1 MRWNFCSY
9 FEQIADPPNFLRKL
23 ALEFCLRQ
31 KSLKLRHSSNWAA
44 NLFKIWQNSNAS
56 LSVAYL
62 FFIIYQKSIEWTIHK
77 IFPEASKYTACSL
90 KVSGTVS
97 SKEAEEVWYPASFLE
112 QDPDPM
118 GCARHIC
125 IKKQWMNYK
134 SYRLKQKY
142 HSGVYPG

>member
-1 MRWNFCSY
+1 MENNIVWGFN
-9 FEQIADPPNFLRKL
+9 
-23 ALEFCLRQ
+23 
-31 KSLKLRHSSNWAA
+31 HSPY
-44 NLFKIWQNSNAS
+44 I
-56 LSVAYL
+56 V
-62 FFIIYQKSIEWTIHK
+62 
-77 IFPEASKYTACSL
+77 PEASKYTACSL

-97 SKEAEEVWYPASFLE
+97 SKEAEEVWHPASFLE

>member
-1 MRWNFCSY
+1 MGNN
-9 FEQIADPPNFLRKL
+9 I
-23 ALEFCLRQ
+23 
-31 KSLKLRHSSNWAA
+31 
-44 NLFKIWQNSNAS
+44 
-56 LSVAYL
+56 V
-62 FFIIYQKSIEWTIHK
+62 
-77 IFPEASKYTACSL
+77 PEASKYTACSL

-97 SKEAEEVWYPASFLE
+97 SKEAEEVWYLTSFLE